1 VAREAITVQDAAGE
15 RSGAELVDRTADGS
29 LAVRWPDGRR
39 LLIAPEAIDRY
50 EGHDVHLAV
59 RFEDLGT
66 ARPHDHEERIPLI
79 EEEAVVER
87 HARPTATV
95 RVRTETHEREED
107 IDEVL
112 TSEIVDVTRVPV
124 ERYVDAPAPV
134 REEGDTTIVS
144 VHEEVLVVEKR
155 LLLKEELHLTT
166 RKEERRET
174 HRVSLRRQSAEVERI
189 ELDEA

>member
-1 VAREAITVQDAAGE
+1 MASEAITVQDAAGE
-15 RSGAELVDRTADGS
+15 RSRGELVDRNADGS

-39 LLIAPEAIDRY
+39 VLIAPDAIDRY
-50 EGHDVHLAV
+50 EEHDVLLTV
-59 RFEDLGT
+59 RFADLGT
-66 ARPHDHEERIPLI
+66 ARRHDHEERVPLV
-79 EEEAVVER
+79 EEEAVVEK
-87 HARPTATV
+87 HTRPTATV
-95 RVRTETHEREED
+95 RVRTTTHEREED

-112 TSEIVDVTRVPV
+112 TSEVVDVKRVPV

-166 RKEERRET
+166 RKVDRRET
-174 HRVSLRRQSAEVERI
+174 QRVSLRKESAEVERT
-189 ELDEA
+189 EPDEG

>member
-79 EEEAVVER
+79 EEEAVVEK

-95 RVRTETHEREED
+95 RVRTKTHEREED

-112 TSEIVDVTRVPV
+112 TSEIVDVKRVPV

-174 HRVSLRRQSAEVERI
+174 HRVSLRGESAEIERT
-189 ELDEA
+189 EPDEA

>member
-1 VAREAITVQDAAGE
+1 MASEAITVQDAAGE
-15 RSGAELVDRTADGS
+15 RSRAELVDRSADGS
-29 LAVRWPDGRR
+29 LAVRWADGRR
-39 LLIAPEAIDRY
+39 SLIAPDAIDRY
-50 EGHDVHLAV
+50 EGHHVHLTV

-66 ARPHDHEERIPLI
+66 ARPHDHEERVPLV
-79 EEEAVVER
+79 EEEAVVEK

-95 RVRTETHEREED
+95 RVSTTTHEREED

-112 TSEIVDVTRVPV
+112 TSEVVEVKRVPV

-166 RKEERRET
+166 RKEDRRET
-174 HRVSLRRQSAEVERI
+174 HRVSLRSQTAEVERT
-189 ELDEA
+189 EPDEA